1 MRVLVFQHIACE
13 HPGVFRDFMTEDGI
27 ATHTVEL
34 DEGDPIPDLDPFDA
48 LIVMGGPMDVWQKS
62 AHPWLEPEIAAI
74 RDWVTIRK
82 RPFLGFCLGH
92 QLLAVALG
100 GDVGP
105 AATPEIGVMSVELT
119 NAGTASPWLA
129 GVPRRIPCFQWHSA
143 EVIRAPDDAQVLAS
157 SSTCPVNAMSWDS
170 HAFSIQFHIEITTST
185 VGEWG
190 QIPEYAQALEAAL
203 GEGALDRLEEEA
215 GRQMTDF
222 NAISK
227 RLYSNFMAIVSRR

>member
-1 MRVLVFQHIACE
+1 MRVLIFQHVACE
-13 HPGVFRDFMTEDGI
+13 HPGVFRDFMGDDGV

-34 DEGDPIPDLDPFDA
+34 DEGDTIPDLDPFDA

-62 AHPWLEPEIAAI
+62 AHPWLAPEIAAI
-74 RDWVTIRK
+74 RDWVMVRR

-92 QLLAVALG
+92 QLLAEALG
-100 GDVGP
+100 GEVGP
-105 AATPEIGVMSVELT
+105 AATPEIGVMTVELT
-119 NAGTASPWLA
+119 DAGTANPFLA
-129 GVPRRIPCFQWHSA
+129 GVARRIPCFQWHSA
-143 EVIRAPDDAQVLAS
+143 EVVRLPDGAQVLAAS
-157 SSTCPVNAMSWDS
+157 SACPVNAMSWDG
-170 HAFSIQFHIEITTST
+170 HAFSMQFHIEITAST

-190 QIPEYAQALEAAL
+190 KIPEYAGALESAL

-227 RLYSNFMAIVSRR
+227 QLYSNFMTIARRG